1 MRPIVPVK
9 GLEGLYSVNFFGAVY
24 SHRSEKFLKPER
36 MPDGYLRYTLIDERG
51 RKIRRQAH
59 IFTLESYSGGI
70 YQEEVNHKD
79 HVRDNNWI
87 GNLEWVSRQRN
98 VEHGKSRSFIITFP
112 DGRKE
117 KVFNLSKFCRDNDLH
132 LGAMHE
138 MATGR
143 IREGRSLRTHHK
155 GYFCEYNQDYTESG
169 EW

>member
-1 MRPIVPVK
+1 MRLLVPIR

-24 SHRSEKFLKPER
+24 SHRAERFLKPER
-36 MPDGYLRYTLIDERG
+36 MIDGYLRYTLVDEKG
-51 RKIRRQAH
+51 KKIRRQAH
-59 IFTLESYSGGI
+59 IFTLESYFCGVFG
-70 YQEEVNHKD
+70 EEVNHKD
-79 HVRDNNWI
+79 HTRDNNWI

-112 DGRKE
+112 DGKKE
-117 KVFNLSKFCRDNDLH
+117 EIFNLSKFCRDKNLH

-143 IREGRSLRTHHK
+143 NREGRSPSAHHK
-155 GYFCEYNQDYTESG
+155 GYRCEYNQNYTESG